1 MTIDWYKYAIDQA
14 NLARKVP
21 QIQQSVAGA
30 TIPDYKNGTDHE
42 CQGLGIRVF
51 FGSDGFLQNA
61 LVREEVRILRRLL
74 TLKGIEELGFG
85 VDTSKT
91 TPGKSWA
98 LVVRTDEDTMTL
110 AAIMNAAHEVA
121 FYRDSDMSELRS
133 LAIQTLEEIGIDA
146 DMFIAPRQHPE

>member
-1 MTIDWYKYAIDQA
+1 MTDWHKYAIEQA
-14 NLARKVP
+14 NLAQKVP

-30 TIPDYKNGTDHE
+30 TIPDYKKGTDHD

-61 LVREEVRILRRLL
+61 LVREEVRILRQLL

-85 VDTSKT
+85 VDTNKT
-91 TPGKSWA
+91 KPGTSWA

-110 AAIMNAAHEVA
+110 AAIINAAHAVA
-121 FYRDSDMSELRS
+121 FYRDSDVSELRS
-133 LAIQTLEEIGIDA
+133 LARQMLEELWIDA
-146 DMFIAPRQHPE
+146 EMFFDESDT